1 MGMTKAPDL
10 VNYLAHIF
18 TAGDSDLWLYKMG
31 LKELIEKHFGPI
43 DYFSPVLDFQ
53 RFTDYYNEEMGKNI
67 RIESRLVSFKYLSSP
82 GFLPDA
88 KLITNEI
95 EKNFSVDSKR
105 KVNIDIG
112 YLHHTQFVLASTK
125 HWGNRIYI
133 GKGIYAE
140 ITLMFNF
147 GQWEPLKYT
156 YPNFK
161 DPEYLNEL
169 GAIRNIY
176 LKKRK
181 NFIL

>member
-1 MGMTKAPDL
+1 MGVTKAPDL
-10 VNYLAHIF
+10 VNYLVHIF

-31 LKELIEKHFGPI
+31 LKEFLEKHFGPI
-43 DYFSPVLDFQ
+43 DYISSKLDFQ
-53 RFTDYYNEEMGKNI
+53 RFTNYYNEEMGKNI

-82 GFLPDA
+82 SFLPDA

-95 EKNFSVDSKR
+95 ENNFSVDGKR

-140 ITLMFNF
+140 ITLMYNF

-156 YPNFK
+156 YANFK

-169 GAIRNIY
+169 DAIRDIY

-181 NFIL
+181 NYIS